1 MPEAIHGS
9 PQKSIDKN
17 KNKNPKESG
26 EDEQQIKHI
35 IRRCPT
41 GLLGATVRHP
51 QHAQPDGSMESAPAK
66 KSASHETVSAVAPW
80 KPGRN
85 ARRKR
90 EMVSTC
96 KLFDGSTP
104 LLASYS
110 QGNRKD
116 HSLPVDMHQQ
126 HDNPR
131 LHRPAKSVP
140 AIALHAALIPKQAL
154 HPWFK

>member
-41 GLLGATVRHP
+41 GVLEQHVRSSTME
-51 QHAQPDGSMESAPAK
+51 AGEKRKAKTRDGF
-66 KSASHETVSAVAPW
+66 
-80 KPGRN
+80 
-85 ARRKR
+85 
-90 EMVSTC
+90 TC
-96 KLFDGSTP
+96 ILFDGSTP

-110 QGNRKD
+110 QGNRKT
-116 HSLPVDMHQQ
+116 
-126 HDNPR
+126 
-131 LHRPAKSVP
+131 
-140 AIALHAALIPKQAL
+140 IASPLICTSNTRIDAYIGPPSQSQ
-154 HPWFK
+154 P